1 MSNREQWYPHYDTG
15 NDVLDNQ
22 HKTLLARC
30 NALADPAPDGDQDQG
45 MEFNN
50 SFNELMALAREHFAT
65 EEALLAAC
73 GYPELEELKDEYG
86 EFEYLAADIVTTE
99 NFEVSELQRFLVL
112 WWVGHIIESAKKFGP
127 YLEKLRAA

>member
-1 MSNREQWYPHYDTG
+1 MPNREQWNPNYDTG
-15 NDVLDNQ
+15 NEILDHQ
-22 HKTLLARC
+22 HRIILARC
-30 NALADPAPDGDQDQG
+30 NALADQNPGGGQDQG
-45 MEFNN
+45 MAFNN

-99 NFEVSELQRFLVL
+99 NFEVIELQRFLVL
-112 WWVGHIIESAKKFGP
+112 WWVGHIIESAAKFRP
-127 YLEKLRAA
+127 HLEKQPAA